1 MTIAMATG
9 LGLRKEIS
17 DKVIG
22 FGGHIQ
28 ILNYQ
33 PNPIF
38 EQQPVIVSDSLL
50 AEVKKLPEVNYI
62 QAFSKKAGIVKQ
74 GDVFEGVVLKG
85 IDSSFHWENFTPFI
99 TEGNRLHL
107 HATGYN
113 DSILLSEPLA
123 RLLHVGLHD
132 RIAVYFVRQAP
143 QPPLLRYFYIA
154 GLFKTDFEEIDNSF
168 LIGDINHL
176 QRINKWEKAQVGG
189 YEVFLRDG
197 EDLEL
202 TTTKLRYTLP
212 VDLDAIS
219 ARTLNEQLYQ
229 WLELFDLNIAII
241 LIIIIAVAAINMSIS
256 LLILILERTQM
267 IGILKAL
274 GARNLS
280 IRRIFLYNA
289 AYLIGKGMLWG
300 NVIGIGLCLIQK
312 YFGIVKLD
320 ASTYYVSEVAIH
332 LNPWLLLALNLGTM
346 VICLLCLIVPSFLIT
361 RISPIK
367 AIRFD

>member
-1 MTIAMATG
+1 MTIALATG
-9 LGLRKEIS
+9 MGLRKEIS

-38 EQQPVIVSDSLL
+38 EQQPVYLSDSVLQ
-50 AEVKKLPEVNYI
+50 EVHQLPEVDYV
-62 QAFSKKAGIVKQ
+62 QAFSKKAGIVKNK
-74 GDVFEGVVLKG
+74 DVFEGVVLKG
-85 IDSSFHWENFTPFI
+85 IDSSFHWQRFAPFL
-99 TEGNRLHL
+99 TQGKPLHL
-107 HATGYN
+107 DQEGYN
-113 DSILLSEPLA
+113 DSILMSEQLA
-123 RLLHVGLHD
+123 ALLQTRLHERV
-132 RIAVYFVRQAP
+132 AVYFVRQAP
-143 QPPLLRYFYIA
+143 KPPLLRYFYIA

-168 LIGDINHL
+168 LIGDLKHL
-176 QRINKWEKAQVGG
+176 QRLNKWEDNQVGG
-189 YEVFLRDG
+189 YEVFLKP
-197 EDLEL
+197 EAKLEHS
-202 TTTKLRYTLP
+202 TTKLRYALP
-212 VDLDAIS
+212 IELDAIS
-219 ARTLNEQLYQ
+219 AKMLNEQLFQ

-274 GARNLS
+274 GTNNLS

-300 NVIGIGLCLIQK
+300 NLIGVGLCLAQK
-312 YFGIVKLD
+312 YLGIVKLD
-320 ASTYYVSEVAIH
+320 PATYYVSRVAIH
-332 LNPWLLLALNLGTM
+332 LDPLVLFALNAGTM
-346 VICLLCLIVPSFLIT
+346 LICLLCLIIPSFLIS

>member
-9 LGLRKEIS
+9 LGLRKEIGN
-17 DKVIG
+17 KVIG

-38 EQQPVIVSDSLL
+38 EQQPVTVSDSLL
-50 AEVKKLPEVNYI
+50 EQVTKLPEIDYV
-62 QAFSKKAGIVKQ
+62 QAFSKKAGIIKQ
-74 GDVFEGVVLKG
+74 ADVFEGVVLKG
-85 IDSSFHWENFTPFI
+85 IDSSFHWQNFTPFI
-99 TEGNRLHL
+99 TQGHRLHL
-107 HATGYN
+107 SGSGYN
-113 DSILLSEPLA
+113 DSILMSEALA
-123 RLLHVGLHD
+123 KKLHVALGE
-132 RIAVYFVRQAP
+132 RVAVYFVRQAP

-154 GLFKTDFEEIDNSF
+154 ALFKTDFEDIDNSF
-168 LIGDINHL
+168 LIGDLKHL
-176 QRINKWEKAQVGG
+176 QRINKWDNNQVGG
-189 YEVFLRDG
+189 YEVFLRDD

-219 ARTLNEQLYQ
+219 ARTLNEQLFQ

-274 GARNLS
+274 GAHNLS

-300 NVIGIGLCLIQK
+300 NFIGIGLCLLQK
-312 YFGIVKLD
+312 QFGFVKLD
-320 ASTYYVSEVAIH
+320 ASTYYVSEVAID
-332 LNPWLLLALNLGTM
+332 LNPWLLLGLNLGTM
-346 VICLLCLIVPSFLIT
+346 IICLLCLIIPSFLIS